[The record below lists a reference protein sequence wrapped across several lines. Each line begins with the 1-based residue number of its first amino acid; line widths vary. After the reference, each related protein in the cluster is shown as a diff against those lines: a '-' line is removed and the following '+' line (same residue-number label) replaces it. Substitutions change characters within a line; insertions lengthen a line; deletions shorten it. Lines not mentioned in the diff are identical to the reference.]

1 MKELINYIK
10 RFFRYCSRNDAEI
23 YDKSGEGTIGELN
36 PSSKILIICDEAHR
50 RQYGTLYPY
59 NEAIP
64 NAPKIAFTGT
74 PLIQSEKTKNEFGS
88 YIDTY
93 TIEQSVKD
101 GSTVQIIYEG
111 EAKTKV
117 TGEENLDQLFDQY
130 FSDKTDEEKLEI
142 KRKYGTRNAILES
155 PNRIKEISKDIIE
168 HYTSTIQPSGFKA
181 MIVTNL
187 GMQQSSIKNVR

>member
-1 MKELINYIK
+1 MSTRKSNLTLTNLAAKKLLGKAHTSNIK
-10 RFFRYCSRNDAEI
+10 DVNNEALPSNVSVA
-23 YDKSGEGTIGELN
+23 SEGVF
-36 PSSKILIICDEAHR
+36 S
-50 RQYGTLYPY
+50 
-59 NEAIP
+59 EAIP

-74 PLIQSEKTKNEFGS
+74 PLIQSEKTKNEFGT

-111 EAKTKV
+111 REAKTKV

-142 KRKYGTRNAILES
+142 KRKYGTR
-155 PNRIKEISKDIIE
+155 
-168 HYTSTIQPSGFKA
+168 
-181 MIVTNL
+181 
-187 GMQQSSIKNVR
+187 

>member
-1 MKELINYIK
+1 MKHIVHSMD
-10 RFFRYCSRNDAEI
+10 FASFM
-23 YDKSGEGTIGELN
+23 
-36 PSSKILIICDEAHR
+36 
-50 RQYGTLYPY
+50 

-111 EAKTKV
+111 REAKTKV
-117 TGEENLDQLFDQY
+117 TGEENLDKLFDQY

-155 PNRIKEISKDIIE
+155 PNRIKEISNILLNII
-168 HYTSTIQPSGFKA
+168 HRLFNQVVSRQ
-181 MIVTNL
+181 
-187 GMQQSSIKNVR
+187 

>member
-1 MKELINYIK
+1 M
-10 RFFRYCSRNDAEI
+10 
-23 YDKSGEGTIGELN
+23 
-36 PSSKILIICDEAHR
+36 
-50 RQYGTLYPY
+50 

-111 EAKTKV
+111 REAKTKV
-117 TGEENLDQLFDQY
+117 TGEENLDKLFDQY

-142 KRKYGTRNAILES
+142 KENNMGLKMQSWRHQ
-155 PNRIKEISKDIIE
+155 IE
-168 HYTSTIQPSGFKA
+168 
-181 MIVTNL
+181 
-187 GMQQSSIKNVR
+187 